1 MEWLIEVH
9 IQPPRMSNFQT
20 FISIY
25 HLRPKTI
32 LFSSLILPPLTV
44 WGGGHQN
51 LPSPLNQNLRHFFPF
66 PFVLP
71 LYPIAKYFLFRLINK
86 FSVPIQSPL
95 PLVGTVFPPAR
106 MNMLPSL
113 MNMILK
119 RSLILFLLIGQRD
132 LVTNL
137 IVTLQFHVSVQQIFP
152 V

>member
-1 MEWLIEVH
+1 M
-9 IQPPRMSNFQT
+9 
-20 FISIY
+20 
-25 HLRPKTI
+25 
-32 LFSSLILPPLTV
+32 
-44 WGGGHQN
+44 GHQN

-66 PFVLP
+66 SFVLP
-71 LYPIAKYFLFRLINK
+71 LYPIAKYFLFHLINK
-86 FSVPIQSPL
+86 FSVSIQSPL

-119 RSLILFLLIGQRD
+119 RSLIPFLLIGQRD

-137 IVTLQFHVSVQQIFP
+137 IVTLQFHVGVQQIFP

>member
-9 IQPPRMSNFQT
+9 IQLPDIHFH
-20 FISIY
+20 ISLKAKNY
-25 HLRPKTI
+25 SL
-32 LFSSLILPPLTV
+32 LQSYSSSINCL
-44 WGGGHQN
+44 GGGHQN

-119 RSLILFLLIGQRD
+119 QSLIPFLLIGQRD